1 MRRYHDQNKLKQAA
15 RVLGLTRTRDGDLR
29 PMVHALKLI
38 PSMNTAEE
46 NERLAAA
53 VYAMRHWR
61 EFQNLCGRVR
71 SNRDSLNGI

>member
-1 MRRYHDQNKLKQAA
+1 MRRYHDQHTLRQAA
-15 RVLGLTRTRDGDLR
+15 RVLGLSRTRDGDLR
-29 PMVHALKLI
+29 PMVHALRLI

-46 NERLAAA
+46 NARLAAA

-71 SNRDSLNGI
+71 SNRESL